1 MLKTFAVALL
11 ATAMSI
17 GLVEAKGVKPK
28 AAPKAPPP
36 CEMEQQTKAT
46 CLCGPGKMMCPK
58 GMFCH
63 TFTSTCTQ

>member
-1 MLKTFAVALL
+1 MLKTCAVALL
-11 ATAMSI
+11 VTVTSV
-17 GLVEAKGVKPK
+17 GLAEAKGTK
-28 AAPKAPPP
+28 APPKAPPP